1 MIVVI
6 DYGTG
11 NLKSVANALKLFGE
25 EVKISNKKEDIIN
38 SERIVLPGVGTF
50 FEGMKNLR
58 ELDIIDT
65 LNEEVIK
72 KKKPFLGICLGMH
85 LLATRG
91 FEGGICNGLN
101 WVPGEVKRFE
111 LKENLR
117 IPHMGWNNISLKKES
132 SLFENIPKNK
142 DYYFVHCFHFI
153 PDLKEYIVATCDYGI
168 EFVSAIQKDNIFAT
182 QFHPEK
188 SHQNGL
194 RILKNF
200 IKWKPEN
207 KNA

>member
-11 NLKSVANALKLFGE
+11 NLKSVANALSLFCE

-38 SERIVLPGVGTF
+38 AERIVLPGVGTF
-50 FEGMKNLR
+50 SEGMKNLR
-58 ELDIIDT
+58 ELGIIEV
-65 LNEEVIK
+65 LNEEVIN

-85 LLATRG
+85 LLATQG
-91 FEGGICNGLN
+91 FEGGLTDGLN
-101 WVPGEVKRFE
+101 WIPGKVKRFE
-111 LKENLR
+111 LKDLK
-117 IPHMGWNNISLKKES
+117 IPHMGWNNINLKKET

-153 PDLKEYIVATCDYGI
+153 PDSEEDVISTCDYGI
-168 EFVSAIQKDNIFAT
+168 EFVSAIQKNNIFAT

-194 RILKNF
+194 RILENF
-200 IKWKPEN
+200 IKWESED

>member
-6 DYGTG
+6 DYGTC

-38 SERIVLPGVGTF
+38 AERIIFPGVGTF
-50 FEGMKNLR
+50 SEGMKNLR
-58 ELDIIDT
+58 DLDIIDT

-91 FEGGICNGLN
+91 FEGGVCNGLN
-101 WVPGEVKRFE
+101 WIPGEVKKFE

-117 IPHMGWNNISLKKES
+117 IPHMGWDNINLKKES
-132 SLFENIPKNK
+132 PLFDKIPKNK

-153 PDLKEYIVATCDYGI
+153 PDSKEHIVSTCDYGI

-194 RILKNF
+194 KILENF
-200 IKWKPEN
+200 IKWKPDD